1 MPNFTLALAPSQ
13 LTQSIN
19 PWSWSWGDFSLF
31 SVNLGQSSDP
41 TFEARVLEQVGS
53 YGRQIGRIGEAL
65 AVLLK
70 DLRLDE
76 LEPKERQAI
85 EDLRRQVA
93 EIAHLKTRHAL
104 TAITPVGSP
113 GTPARSRPGPFLHS
127 VS

>member
-31 SVNLGQSSDP
+31 TVNLGQSSDP
-41 TFEARVLEQVGS
+41 AFEARVLEQVGS

-65 AVLLK
+65 AVLLDRV
-70 DLRLDE
+70 DLSGLSPSE
-76 LEPKERQAI
+76 QAAVD
-85 EDLRRQVA
+85 DLRRQVA
-93 EIAHLKTRHAL
+93 EVAALKATKADV
-104 TAITPVGSP
+104 TSEGSP
-113 GTPARSRPGPFLHS
+113 GTPGRSRPGASLHT